1 MGQGP
6 IGLLF
11 TSLVHRRGA
20 NVVVTDTISH
30 RRDLAVKFGAE
41 EAWDPRSTDVVA
53 NVKARSGGRGA
64 DLVIVATSAPG
75 LVEQA
80 VRCSRPGSKI
90 LLFSQTSDKERI
102 EVSGA
107 DICVGER
114 TIFGSYSA
122 SVDLQSESAELVF
135 SGALPVEDLVSH
147 RVPLNQISAG
157 FDLARHPDEVS
168 LKIIV
173 QPQRWL

>member
-1 MGQGP
+1 M
-6 IGLLF
+6 
-11 TSLVHRRGA
+11 
-20 NVVVTDTISH
+20 
-30 RRDLAVKFGAE
+30 
-41 EAWDPRSTDVVA
+41 DVVA
-53 NVKARSGGRGA
+53 EAKALSSGRGV

-80 VRCSRPGSKI
+80 VRCSRPGSRI

-107 DICVGER
+107 DICMGER
-114 TIFGSYSA
+114 AIFGSYSA
-122 SVDLQSESAELVF
+122 SVDLQKQSADLVF
-135 SGALPVEDLVSH
+135 NRTLPVEQLISH
-147 RVPLNQISAG
+147 RVPLNQIRSG
-157 FDLARHPDEVS
+157 FHIALHPDELS